1 MVEKTEILLH
11 YRIGNYENV
20 QDMLG
25 LVATKKGFV
34 EFEEIEV
41 PLD

>member
-11 YRIGNYENV
+11 YRIGNYESLT
-20 QDMLG
+20 DMLG
-25 LVATKKGFV
+25 QVAAKKGLV
-34 EFEEIEV
+34 DYEEIEV